1 MTETVF
7 FDVPN
12 ELSDIQLHQWQ
23 KYVNIY
29 NKNKDD
35 ANATDF
41 LNIKMLDIFCGI
53 SQQDLKEIE
62 LAQFEGALNQVNRLL
77 SQTPK
82 LRNTFKMVGTDGV
95 EVEFGLI
102 PNFDK
107 MSYGEFIDLEKYLY
121 DDSNLHR
128 AMAVL
133 YRPIKHKNK
142 GKYLIHKYKGTEYL
156 ADVMKHTP
164 LDIVLASRVFFY
176 RLATK
181 LSNYTMVY
189 TLKQLQEMDGQEDN
203 RSVKNGETIK
213 QYIHSLEKMLE
224 ESEKLLNFHSISA

>member
-23 KYVNIY
+23 KYIDIY

-35 ANATDF
+35 ANATEF

-53 SQQDLKEIE
+53 SQQDLKDIE

-121 DDSNLHR
+121 DDSTLHR

-142 GKYLIHKYKGTEYL
+142 DKYLIHKYKGTEYL
-156 ADVMKHTP
+156 ADVMRYTP

-181 LSNYTMVY
+181 LSNYTMVS
-189 TLKQLQEMDGQEDN
+189 TLKQLQEMDGQEGN

-224 ESEKLLNFHSISA
+224 ESEKLLNFHSTNA